1 MENLISVR
9 QTADQLGL
17 SRVQVFNLIRAGK
30 IPARKV
36 GRNYVINQ
44 RELDDYLINRP
55 VRRVVKE
62 YGETLRRLG
71 DG

>member
-1 MENLISVR
+1 MENLISVK
-9 QTADQLGL
+9 QAAEQIGL
-17 SRVQVFNLIRAGK
+17 SRVQVFNLIKAEK

-44 RELDDYLINRP
+44 QDLDNYWIGRP
-55 VRRVVKE
+55 VDRAVKE
-62 YGETLRRLG
+62 YGDVLKRLG